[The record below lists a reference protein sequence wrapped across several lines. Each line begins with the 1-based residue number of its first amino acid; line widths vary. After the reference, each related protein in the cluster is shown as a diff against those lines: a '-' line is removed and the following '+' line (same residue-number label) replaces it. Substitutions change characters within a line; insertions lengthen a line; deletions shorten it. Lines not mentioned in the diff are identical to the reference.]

1 MDKLEAECQQARA
14 MCGWAIHAEFS
25 QELEAELKIRAKLR
39 KNLEKRQKE
48 LREAEDA
55 VNVTDDEEI
64 AAKNRLQELIAES
77 TEAANNKI
85 QLEQELKR
93 ATQPLKQK
101 EREHQ
106 IIEKELAS
114 AKKRLKNAQFRLE
127 KARREVIESAGNAA
141 EEERARTRKIA
152 QLESDLAH
160 GKPKL
165 DPLKERIA
173 DELRR
178 YQEMEPEEAQKKEV
192 REATERQ
199 VRL

>member
-1 MDKLEAECQQARA
+1 

>member
-1 MDKLEAECQQARA
+1 M
-14 MCGWAIHAEFS
+14 
-25 QELEAELKIRAKLR
+25 
-39 KNLEKRQKE
+39 
-48 LREAEDA
+48 
-55 VNVTDDEEI
+55 
-64 AAKNRLQELIAES
+64 
-77 TEAANNKI
+77 
-85 QLEQELKR
+85 
-93 ATQPLKQK
+93 
-101 EREHQ
+101 
-106 IIEKELAS
+106 
-114 AKKRLKNAQFRLE
+114 
-127 KARREVIESAGNAA
+127 IESAGNAA

-199 VRL
+199 VRLL